1 MKQMKYGSFLFQDE
15 KDSLGSGKS
24 RINKDESGKSHI
36 SKNISIKTDKT
47 YKDTVTESVGNVQM
61 MKQTKQE
68 GKKSSKSKEQKRK

>member
-1 MKQMKYGSFLFQDE
+1 MKQMKYGSFSFQDE

-24 RINKDESGKSHI
+24 RINKNESGESHI

-68 GKKSSKSKEQKRK
+68 GKESSKSKEQKRK